1 MMSPQI
7 EREFRIAMIGCGAV
21 TELAHLPAARR
32 VRECRVTLL
41 VDPNT
46 ARRQHLAQ
54 AFAVPHTA
62 ADAAAFADSFDGAI
76 VAVPH
81 ALHAPITLQLA
92 ALGKAILV
100 EKPMANTGTEC
111 EAMIDAAEACGVTL
125 GVGLMRRFL
134 WAHRFARELITSGVL
149 GRVRSFDVAEGA
161 IYYWPVA
168 SDFLFRKDAAG
179 GGVLIDGGAH
189 TLDTLLHW
197 LGPVGDLEYFDDAE
211 GGIEANCVLNLRMQ
225 SGASGSV
232 ELSRTRWLRNTAIIH
247 LENAVLEIALA
258 ENRLKISLPGHPY
271 GVGDV
276 VSHRDHPGATQ
287 DYLEIMA
294 SQLQDWIAAT
304 RTRRQP
310 FVDGRAAMD
319 SVRLIEACY
328 RQRQPLVLPWDELAV
343 APGQ

>member
-1 MMSPQI
+1 MSPGI

-41 VDPNT
+41 VDPDT
-46 ARRQHLAQ
+46 ARREQLAH

-62 ADAAAFADSFDGAI
+62 ADAAAFANSFDGAI

-92 ALGKAILV
+92 GLGKAILV
-100 EKPMANTGTEC
+100 EKPMANTGAEC
-111 EAMIDAAEACGVTL
+111 SAMIEAAQTHGVTL

-149 GRVRSFDVAEGA
+149 GRVRSFDVADGA

-168 SDFLFRKDAAG
+168 SDFLFRREAAG
-179 GGVLIDGGAH
+179 GGVLIDAGAH

-197 LGPVGDLEYFDDAE
+197 LGPVADLEYFDDAE

-232 ELSRTRWLRNTAIIH
+232 ELSRTRWLRNTAIIRM
-247 LENAVLEIALA
+247 ENAVLEIALA
-258 ENRLKISLPGHPY
+258 ENRLKISLPDHPY
-271 GVGDV
+271 AAGDM
-276 VSHRDHPGATQ
+276 VSHRDQPAATQ
-287 DYLEIMA
+287 DYPAIMA
-294 SQLQDWIAAT
+294 SQLQDWVAAA
-304 RTRRQP
+304 RTGRQP
-310 FVDGRAAMD
+310 FVDGRAAME

-328 RQRQPLVLPWDELAV
+328 GQRQPLVLPWDAV
-343 APGQ
+343 AVTPGQ